1 MLEMH
6 LRHPGFTDSAW
17 GTFTKKKKET
27 IQKFKESEDPR

>member
-17 GTFTKKKKET
+17 GTFTKKKKRNNT
-27 IQKFKESEDPR
+27 KI